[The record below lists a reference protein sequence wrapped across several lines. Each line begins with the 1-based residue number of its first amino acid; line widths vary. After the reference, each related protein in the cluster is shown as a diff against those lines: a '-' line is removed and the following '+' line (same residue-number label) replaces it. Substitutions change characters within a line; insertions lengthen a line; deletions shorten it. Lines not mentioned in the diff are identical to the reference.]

1 MSTFIGMKITKECK
15 PKSDSKPKEL
25 TVLEIKA
32 KLDDLGIKYDN
43 KAVKA
48 DLSALLPQE

>member
-1 MSTFIGMKITKECK
+1 MSTFIGMKIAKESK
-15 PKSDSKPKEL
+15 PKADNKLKEL

-48 DLSALLPQE
+48 DLIALLPQE